1 MYANGPAIKNITI
14 IKIIAKGKSTI
25 AAIVAPVKNSLTL
38 SKDCNL
44 LTNCPVEAGFASN
57 LIFNK

>member
-1 MYANGPAIKNITI
+1 MYAKGPAIKKITI
-14 IKIIAKGKSTI
+14 IKIITNGKSTT

-44 LTNCPVEAGFASN
+44 LTN
-57 LIFNK
+57 